1 MKARLVPKYRKS
13 RWIYGGTVLIS
24 CLILGLIGLRH
35 LGTGRPKNGQLQA
48 TSGKTLD
55 HDTSQGEMHRL
66 IEVQIRAEL
75 EAKYLAEIAA
85 LKKSLDD
92 TERENALA
100 APVPEVGTVSDVR
113 KLRSGIPFTS
123 EINID
128 KGGIASV
135 ERLDKQSYTAAFQLS
150 LRLPQPI
157 KTLADLERSSPGLS
171 KILPGLSNLIEKSE
185 VSGWFNQLYQN
196 KVTRIRRDANLLSEV
211 LTKHNLYDCE
221 TILQFKSE
229 AGRKVFFL
237 QADMDVVSDGSD
249 GDRLP
254 TMPEDIVNSANYQP
268 FTSYAWSKKT
278 SAPNPLTVGWER
290 RIAAANKELEDP
302 VTTATRKTWL
312 KDRIQ
317 YLKRGITEL
326 KTRSFLIADYD
337 PFIVLPVNILTSK
350 DAFAPHVGDFALVLY
365 AGKIY
370 PTIVGDGGPSFK
382 VGEGSLRLAKE
393 LNSKASPY
401 SRPVSDLKVSYL
413 IFPGSRSEF
422 RGAPNYDQWRQRCH
436 ELVNEIGGLGEGY
449 EIHTWAD
456 LLTNP
461 APPQEVAPEIT
472 PTPASDGAAPSTMP
486 E

>member
-1 MKARLVPKYRKS
+1 MKPYLAWKNLKS
-13 RWIYGGTVLIS
+13 PWIYSGTVLIL
-24 CLILGLIGLRH
+24 CLIAGMIGLRH
-35 LGTGRPKNGQLQA
+35 SVAGRAKPGPFPPN
-48 TSGKTLD
+48 SSKTPD
-55 HDTSQGEMHRL
+55 HDTPRNEANRL
-66 IEVQIRAEL
+66 IEAQVRAEL

-85 LKKSLDD
+85 LKKSLDEA
-92 TERENALA
+92 ERQNATA
-100 APVPEVGTVSDVR
+100 VAIPEVGTVSDVR

-135 ERLDKQSYTAAFQLS
+135 ERSDEKSYTAAFQLS
-150 LRLPQPI
+150 LRLPQPV
-157 KTLADLERSSPGLS
+157 KTLAELERSSPELS
-171 KILPGLSNLIEKSE
+171 KILPGLSSLIEQSE

-221 TILQFKSE
+221 TMLQFKSE

-268 FTSYAWSKKT
+268 FTSFAWSKKT
-278 SAPNPLTVGWER
+278 PTANPLTVGWER
-290 RIAAANKELEDP
+290 RIAAAKKELEDP
-302 VTTATRKTWL
+302 VTAAPRKTWL

-337 PFIVLPVNILTSK
+337 PFIVLPVSILASK
-350 DAFAPHVGDFALVLY
+350 DSFAPHIGDFAVVIY

-370 PTIVGDGGPSFK
+370 PAIVGDGGPAFK

-413 IFPGSRSEF
+413 IFPGSRPEV
-422 RGAPNYDQWRQRCH
+422 RDAPNYEQWRQRCR
-436 ELVNEIGGLGEGY
+436 ELVNEIGGLGAGY
-449 EIHTWAD
+449 EMHPWAD
-456 LLTNP
+456 LLTKP
-461 APPQEVAPEIT
+461 SPPPEVAPEIT
-472 PTPASDGAAPSTMP
+472 PTPASDEAAPSTTP